1 MLKRGLDAA
10 SGGSPL
16 PAAKR
21 AKGAEPAGLGEWG
34 VAGLGEWASSPGLF
48 GAAFDIDAALGL
60 AAELDLVVGS
70 ASPGQTLPLFGEKL
84 FGEKL
89 PGLGEGQGG
98 LGESQGGLG
107 EDQPLFSGA
116 EGALGDDGHHVVPS
130 VLGQGGPGWAE
141 ETAVPCVGS
150 PGGRSSAS
158 SDIFDLD
165 CAVPAARLPR
175 PQTPSAAP
183 AQLAAPV
190 QLAAPAQLAA
200 PVQLAAPAQLQ
211 AVSAAAAAPGEE
223 DADTAPC
230 QQCRKRLSKGEM
242 VAPRARF
249 RTKVFCQGCSRKFYP
264 KVVPEWWD
272 AREVSVLAD
281 AVSLRS
287 HNKMAILEAALLFS
301 AGKRAKEEKKAL
313 DWNVRFRDLGG
324 FAPKSTVCDSV
335 KRVPTSGPLVGAW
348 DKLVVHALQVLLH
361 EQEEPF
367 RRLRP

>member
-84 FGEKL
+84 PGFGADQPL
-89 PGLGEGQGG
+89 F
-98 LGESQGGLG
+98 G
-107 EDQPLFSGA
+107 EDQP
-116 EGALGDDGHHVVPS
+116 LGDDGHHVVPS

-165 CAVPAARLPR
+165 CAVPTA
-175 PQTPSAAP
+175 QTPALLPPLPPPLPPPLELLAP
-183 AQLAAPV
+183 A
-190 QLAAPAQLAA
+190 
-200 PVQLAAPAQLQ
+200 AQLQ
-211 AVSAAAAAPGEE
+211 AGSAAAAAAEAAPAAAED

-272 AREVSVLAD
+272 AREVSQLAD

-301 AGKRAKEEKKAL
+301 AGKRAKEERRAL

-361 EQEEPF
+361 EQQEPF